1 MRSLTYSAAA
11 ALALASGFLVSAPVS
26 AQAVGTEDAA
36 MAPEK
41 LGIAR
46 EIVDTG
52 FPEGTREAI
61 FFSAI
66 ETMTAQMRD
75 GLKSNYP
82 KSDPEAEAIMNDWLA
97 EWVETGKTIVVRHIP
112 ALMDAQA
119 KGYAE
124 LFTLEELQDIRAFV
138 ATESGQRYLQLSPSV
153 MATPAFAEANQ
164 AYIQEIGAAFPAAQ
178 AELIERLKAYA
189 ESKKN

>member
-11 ALALASGFLVSAPVS
+11 ALALSSGFLVSPPLA
-26 AQAVGTEDAA
+26 AQAVTAENAA
-36 MAPEK
+36 VAPEK

-46 EIVDTG
+46 EIVDAG
-52 FPEGTREAI
+52 FPEDTREEI

-66 ETMTAQMRD
+66 ETMTAQMRN
-75 GLKSNYP
+75 GMQSNYP
-82 KSDPEAEAIMNDWLA
+82 KSDPEAEAILNDWLA
-97 EWVETGKTIVVRHIP
+97 EWVETGKKIVVRHIP

-124 LFTLEELQDIRAFV
+124 LFTLEELRDIRAFV
-138 ATESGQRYLQLSPSV
+138 ATESGQRFLQLSPSV

-178 AELIERLKAYA
+178 AELIERLKAYT
-189 ESKKN
+189 ETKEN